1 MENAVMKKKI
11 ILGVFAIIVLV
22 IVVKIIYAAVS
33 GNGKPTYQF
42 GEVTR
47 GNLENTISSSG
58 TLSPVTSVQVGTQVS
73 GTIAKIYVDFNDRV
87 KKGQLLAVLDTVL
100 LKAAVLDA
108 QAGVEKA
115 EAQLEQAQSD
125 YNRNKP
131 LFDQQ
136 LISEAEFLPY
146 KINLKTQKANLIS
159 AQAALVRAKRNLNYA
174 VIRSPISGIVTQ
186 RNVEAGQTVAAS
198 FSTPTLFIIA
208 ENLSQMEILAD
219 VDESDIGQIKDGQP
233 VRFDV
238 QAYPEK
244 KFSGVVKQIR
254 LEPTTE
260 SNVVT
265 YTVVIRATNEGN
277 FLLPGM
283 TATVDFIIEEKKD
296 VLMVP
301 NAALRFQP
309 SEKIVAEFRKKRQE
323 EMAALPDSIKEKRQ
337 SQMGGQALSGN
348 MQSAGRMGGNQRS
361 RNFGQVWYLDQNGK
375 LAVDYVRTGMTDGM
389 ETEIVKSKNLKACM
403 KVITAMAGRENNSS
417 NQQNSGPGFGRR
429 PMF

>member
-1 MENAVMKKKI
+1 
-11 ILGVFAIIVLV
+11 
-22 IVVKIIYAAVS
+22 
-33 GNGKPTYQF
+33 
-42 GEVTR
+42 
-47 GNLENTISSSG
+47 
-58 TLSPVTSVQVGTQVS
+58 
-73 GTIAKIYVDFNDRV
+73 
-87 KKGQLLAVLDTVL
+87 VLDTVL
-100 LKAAVLDA
+100 LKSAVMDA

-115 EAQLEQAQSD
+115 EAQLEQAQAD

-131 LFDQQ
+131 LYDQK

-146 KINLKTQKANLIS
+146 QINLKTQKANLIS

-174 VIRSPISGIVTQ
+174 VIRAPISGIVTQ

-277 FLLPGM
+277 YLLPGM
-283 TATVDFIIEEKKD
+283 TATVDFIIEDKKD

-337 SQMGGQALSGN
+337 TQMGGQGFSGN

-375 LAVDYVRTGMTDGM
+375 LAVDYVRTGMTNGM
-389 ETEIVKSKNLKACM
+389 ETEIVRSQNLKAGM
-403 KVITAMAGRENNSS
+403 QIITGLANTENQNANS
-417 NQQNSGPGFGRR
+417 QNSQSGFRRR

>member
-1 MENAVMKKKI
+1 MKKKI
-11 ILGVFAIIVLV
+11 ILSVFTLIVLV
-22 IVVKIIYAAVS
+22 IIVKLIYGAVS
-33 GNGKPTYQF
+33 GNGKTVYQF
-42 GEVTR
+42 GDVTI
-47 GNLENTISSSG
+47 GNMENTISSSG
-58 TLSPVTSVQVGTQVS
+58 TLSPVTAVQVGTQVS
-73 GTIAKIYVDFNDRV
+73 GTIARIYVDFNDHVR
-87 KKGQLLAVLDTVL
+87 KGQLLAVLDTVL
-100 LKAAVLDA
+100 LKAAVMDA

-115 EAQLEQAQSD
+115 EAQLEQAQAD

-131 LFDQQ
+131 LYDQK

-146 KINLKTQKANLIS
+146 QINLKTQKANLIS
-159 AQAALVRAKRNLNYA
+159 AQASLVRAKRNLNYA
-174 VIRSPISGIVTQ
+174 VIRAPISGIVTQ

-219 VDESDIGQIKDGQP
+219 VDESDIGQIKVGQQ
-233 VRFDV
+233 VRFTV

-244 KFSGVVKQIR
+244 EFYGVVKQIR
-254 LEPTTE
+254 LEPTTI

-277 FLLPGM
+277 YLLPGM

-309 SEKIVAEFRKKRQE
+309 SEKIVAEFRKKRQQ
-323 EMAALPDSIKEKRQ
+323 EMAAFPDSIKEKRRAQ
-337 SQMGGQALSGN
+337 IGGQRFSGN
-348 MQSAGRMGGNQRS
+348 MQSTGGMGGNQRS

-389 ETEIVKSKNLKACM
+389 ETEIVRSHHLQKGM
-403 KVITAMAGRENNSS
+403 KVITGLASAENARATE
-417 NQQNSGPGFGRR
+417 QNSGPPRFGRGR
-429 PMF
+429 MF